1 MQINITNKRRPLGR
15 LDSIVQRFQP
25 SRHGGNTSAFQS
37 AFTLV
42 ELLIVCIILGVL
54 AATIIPQFFGAT
66 KDAKV
71 SAAKSDISEL
81 GSALERFYINMDRY
95 PTSDEGL
102 AVLTD
107 PPTDGGTKWR
117 GPYVKKLRNDPWGNA
132 YQYLSP
138 GTHNA
143 SSYDIWSKGPG
154 TSNASDKDSGEIG
167 NW

>member
-1 MQINITNKRRPLGR
+1 MQINKRLQFPVFGFQTKRQSFAARPTA
-15 LDSIVQRFQP
+15 STP
-25 SRHGGNTSAFQS
+25 KS

-42 ELLIVCIILGVL
+42 ELLIVCIILAVL

-71 SAAKSDISEL
+71 SAAKSDVSEI

-102 AVLTD
+102 AVLTQ
-107 PPTDGGTKWR
+107 PPSDAGTKWR
-117 GPYVKKLRNDPWGNA
+117 GPYVKQLRMDPWGNP
-132 YQYLSP
+132 YQYACP
-138 GTHNA
+138 GPHNP
-143 SSYDIWSKGPG
+143 SSYDIWSKGASSTAG
-154 TSNASDKDSGEIG
+154 SDKDSGEIG

>member
-1 MQINITNKRRPLGR
+1 MRINIINKHRPAGR
-15 LDSIVQRFQP
+15 LASRSQR
-25 SRHGGNTSAFQS
+25 G
-37 AFTLV
+37 FTLV
-42 ELLIVCIILGVL
+42 EILTVCVIVAIL
-54 AATIIPQFFGAT
+54 AATIIPEIVGSS
-66 KDAKV
+66 KDAKI

-95 PTSDEGL
+95 PTADEGL

-107 PPTDGGTKWR
+107 PPTDAGTKWR
-117 GPYVKKLRNDPWGNA
+117 GPYIKKLRNDPWGNP
-132 YQYLSP
+132 YQYLYP

-154 TSNASDKDSGEIG
+154 TGGGTDKDNGEIG

>member
-1 MQINITNKRRPLGR
+1 MQTNKSFQRTKRQSSVVGR
-15 LDSIVQRFQP
+15 TAS
-25 SRHGGNTSAFQS
+25 TSKS

-42 ELLIVCIILGVL
+42 ELLIVCIILAVL

-71 SAAKSDISEL
+71 SAAKSDVSEL

-107 PPTDGGTKWR
+107 PPSDAGTKWR
-117 GPYVKKLRNDPWGNA
+117 GPYIKKLRMDPWGNP
-132 YQYLSP
+132 YQYAYP

-143 SSYDIWSKGPG
+143 SSYDIWSKGAS
-154 TSNASDKDSGEIG
+154 SNAGGDKDSGEIG

>member
-1 MQINITNKRRPLGR
+1 MQINKSFKKTGSKFHPLLREGSRPA
-15 LDSIVQRFQP
+15 S
-25 SRHGGNTSAFQS
+25 TSKS

-42 ELLIVCIILGVL
+42 ELLIVCIILAVL

-71 SAAKSDISEL
+71 SAAKSDVSEL

-102 AVLTD
+102 AVLTQ
-107 PPTDGGTKWR
+107 PPTDAGTKWR
-117 GPYVKKLRNDPWGNA
+117 GPYVKQLRQDPWGNP
-132 YQYLSP
+132 YQYACP
-138 GTHNA
+138 GTHNP
-143 SSYDIWSKGPG
+143 SSYDIWSKGSG
-154 TSNASDKDSGEIG
+154 STDASSDKGGGEIG